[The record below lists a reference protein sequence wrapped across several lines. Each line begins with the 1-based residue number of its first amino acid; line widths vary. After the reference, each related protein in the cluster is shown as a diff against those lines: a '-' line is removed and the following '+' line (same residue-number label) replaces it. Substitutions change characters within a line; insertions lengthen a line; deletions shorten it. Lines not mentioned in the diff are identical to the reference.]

1 MIKKFTSA
9 TKAKEIKREWHLIDL
24 KDQILGR
31 TATTIASL
39 LIGKTKSYFATNLD
53 CGDHIV
59 VINARLVKV
68 TGKKSSQKIYMSY
81 SGYPGG
87 EKRKTFE
94 NVLKEDPKRI
104 IFQAV
109 SGMLPKNKLRD
120 SMLKRLYIFA
130 DDSHPYQDKFEA
142 RNPKS

>member
-24 KDQILGR
+24 KDQVLGR
-31 TATTIASL
+31 TATNIASL

-130 DDSHPYQDKFEA
+130 DDSHPYEDKFEA

>member
-24 KDQILGR
+24 KDQVLGR

-39 LIGKTKSYFATNLD
+39 LIGKTKSYFTTNLD
-53 CGDHIV
+53 CGDNIV

-130 DDSHPYQDKFEA
+130 DDKHPYQDKFEA